1 MVISGAVVL
10 ALQVWLFHAGTRDF
24 DEGVYWQSVRA
35 LSRGEPLFRSVFAS
49 QPPAFYYTLLPF
61 YLLSHAFG
69 ALRLTVLLFALV
81 GLAAG
86 YAAARML
93 AGPTSGLIALIL
105 LLGSP
110 LYIHEAGIVQAD
122 MPSVAMMLVAVAL
135 AIATTRDGTRG
146 VVPLS
151 ALTGAA
157 LGLAIGLKFSGAVA
171 AIPVVLLLL
180 TPRRQPVRVLV
191 AAAAGVVVTLLV
203 IFLPALRDPSA
214 AYADLVAGH
223 LLAGQAARAGILA
236 NAARLLDRSSLPLL
250 AVGLAGAVIA
260 VRRHD
265 PRTVA
270 PLGWVIGAIAAIL
283 IYHPLFPHH
292 LLILPPALA
301 LAAAVG
307 FADLAAWR
315 AAWLPGFAA
324 AVLVV
329 STVGLVRG
337 FRDAQRTFMPNGHDL
352 AVAAAMRAASR
363 PGDFVITDNAY
374 AVGLADR
381 DLPGPLVDASHERI
395 AAGLLTVVDLD
406 AARNN
411 YGVKVLVTDNGRLQ
425 SVPGFS
431 DWLHTHFRLVE
442 PIGSHAA
449 LYFALEKSGEY

>member
-1 MVISGAVVL
+1 M
-10 ALQVWLFHAGTRDF
+10 
-24 DEGVYWQSVRA
+24 
-35 LSRGEPLFRSVFAS
+35 
-49 QPPAFYYTLLPF
+49 
-61 YLLSHAFG
+61 
-69 ALRLTVLLFALV
+69 RLTVLLFAIV

-93 AGPTSGLIALIL
+93 AGSTAGLIALIL

-135 AIATTRDGTRG
+135 ALAITRERARR

-151 ALTGAA
+151 VLTGAA
-157 LGLAIGLKFSGAVA
+157 LALGIGLKFSGAVA
-171 AIPVVLLLL
+171 AIPVLLLLL

-191 AAAAGVVVTLLV
+191 AATAGLFVTLLA
-203 IFLPALRDPSA
+203 ILLPAVRDPGA

-223 LLAGQAARAGILA
+223 LLAGQAAGAGILA
-236 NAARLLDRSSLPLL
+236 NAAPLLDRSSLPLIAL
-250 AVGLAGAVIA
+250 GLAGAAIA
-260 VRRHD
+260 IRRRD
-265 PRTVA
+265 PRIVA

-283 IYHPLFPHH
+283 VYHPLFPHH

-307 FADLAAWR
+307 FADLSAWR

-324 AVLVV
+324 AVLTV
-329 STVGLVRG
+329 SLLGLG
-337 FRDAQRTFMPNGHDL
+337 IALRDAQGTFIPNGHDL

-363 PGDFVITDNAY
+363 PGDFVITDNPFA
-374 AVGLADR
+374 AGLADR
-381 DLPGPLVDASHERI
+381 DIPGPLVDVSHERT
-395 AAGLLTVVDLD
+395 AARLLTVVDLD

-449 LYFALEKSGEY
+449 LYAAVE